1 MSNFEP
7 IHARYVNIEN
17 DEETYRIFIEE
28 SGEGIPLLC
37 LHTAGADSRQYRHL
51 MNDSEITDR
60 FKVIAFDMPFHGKS
74 NPPEKWWLKKYK
86 LTTDFYSSIIRNVW
100 NTLQLDA
107 PIIMGMSMGGA
118 IVLKLASDYQDEL
131 TGVIGLESAAFAEGR
146 DNSFLHHPAIHGSE
160 LAACYTYGL
169 NGPNSIESGR
179 RENWWYYSQGGP
191 GIYKGDIHFYC
202 NDWDGRE
209 CIKKIDTKKCKVS
222 LLTGEYDYSATPEMT
237 KKVAEVIEGVRFI
250 VMEDMGHFPTTENYP
265 VFKKYLIE
273 ELDFMIS

>member
-1 MSNFEP
+1 MSKFEP

-17 DEETYRIFIEE
+17 DEEIYRIFIEE

-160 LAACYTYGL
+160 LPL
-169 NGPNSIESGR
+169 V
-179 RENWWYYSQGGP
+179 
-191 GIYKGDIHFYC
+191 IH
-202 NDWDGRE
+202 
-209 CIKKIDTKKCKVS
+209 TV
-222 LLTGEYDYSATPEMT
+222 LTVQIA
-237 KKVAEVIEGVRFI
+237 
-250 VMEDMGHFPTTENYP
+250 
-265 VFKKYLIE
+265 
-273 ELDFMIS
+273 